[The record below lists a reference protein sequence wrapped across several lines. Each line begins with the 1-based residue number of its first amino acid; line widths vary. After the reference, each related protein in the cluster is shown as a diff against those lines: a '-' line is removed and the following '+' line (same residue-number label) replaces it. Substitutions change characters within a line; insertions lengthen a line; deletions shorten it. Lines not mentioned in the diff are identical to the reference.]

1 MKYSIANQ
9 APKNSS
15 IMQAEFILS
24 TGLLGA
30 PTLSLHLNID
40 TTSSSFTGSA
50 RLSQATTPLPT
61 FSSAVKGQYIPI
73 ITQGQLTPVYCGNGF
88 QLTTPIFD
96 NLDFSFD
103 LTESKAARFK
113 YKACDTDDWIIIE
126 DAHVEEIR

>member
-1 MKYSIANQ
+1 MKYTIANK
-9 APKNSS
+9 ASKTSS
-15 IMQAEFILS
+15 IIQTEFMLT
-24 TGLLGA
+24 TGLPGA
-30 PTLSLHLNID
+30 PILTLNLNID

-50 RLSQATTPLPT
+50 RLSQATIPLPS

-73 ITQGQLTPVYCGNGF
+73 ITQGQPTPVYCGNGF

-103 LTESKAARFK
+103 LTESRAARFK
-113 YKACDTDDWIIIE
+113 YKPADTADWIIIE